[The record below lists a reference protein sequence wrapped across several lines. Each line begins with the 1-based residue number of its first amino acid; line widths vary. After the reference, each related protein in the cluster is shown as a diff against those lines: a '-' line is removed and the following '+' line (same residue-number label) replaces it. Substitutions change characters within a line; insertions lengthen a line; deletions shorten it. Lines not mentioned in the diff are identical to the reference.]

1 MKESIKNKKEYV
13 KQSMNLSDRIQYL
26 RKARGISQEGLADQL
41 GVSRQAVSK
50 WESEQSMP
58 DLDKII
64 SMSDYFEVTT
74 DYLLKGVEPVVQKEE
89 EQSIKHRRIASN
101 ICYQLSLGFIGLGI
115 ILSII
120 LADFLKISI
129 LLTPVLIVQ
138 GVGLLVWGTGRNL
151 SEVRPSFQVKLALI
165 LFLLF
170 VPLGFLSNV
179 LFPLGKIFPYPT
191 SLAASLTFVTFYLI
205 LGVCISLFLKKQDW
219 KQ

>member
-1 MKESIKNKKEYV
+1 
-13 KQSMNLSDRIQYL
+13 MNLSDRIQYL

-74 DYLLKGVEPVVQKEE
+74 DYLLKGMEPVVQKEE

-120 LADFLKISI
+120 LADFLKISV

>member
-1 MKESIKNKKEYV
+1 
-13 KQSMNLSDRIQYL
+13 MNLSDRIQYL
-26 RKARGISQEGLADQL
+26 RKVRGISQEGLADQL

-74 DYLLKGVEPVVQKEE
+74 DYLLKGIEPVVQKEE
-89 EQSIKHRRIASN
+89 EQSIKHRRIDSN

-151 SEVRPSFQVKLALI
+151 SEIRPSFQVKLALI

>member
-1 MKESIKNKKEYV
+1 MD
-13 KQSMNLSDRIQYL
+13 LSDRIQYL

-74 DYLLKGVEPVVQKEE
+74 DYLLKGIEPVVQKEE

-219 KQ
+219 NQ

>member
-1 MKESIKNKKEYV
+1 
-13 KQSMNLSDRIQYL
+13 MNLSDRIQYL

-74 DYLLKGVEPVVQKEE
+74 DYLLKGIEPVVQKEE

-151 SEVRPSFQVKLALI
+151 SEVRPSFQVKLVLI

>member
-1 MKESIKNKKEYV
+1 
-13 KQSMNLSDRIQYL
+13 MNLSDRIQYL

-165 LFLLF
+165 LFLIF

-179 LFPLGKIFPYPT
+179 LFPMGKIFPYPT

>member
-1 MKESIKNKKEYV
+1 
-13 KQSMNLSDRIQYL
+13 MNLSDRIQYL
-26 RKARGISQEGLADQL
+26 RKVRGISQEGLADQL

-50 WESEQSMP
+50 WENEQSMP

-64 SMSDYFEVTT
+64 SMSDYFEITT
-74 DYLLKGVEPVVQKEE
+74 DYLLKGIEPVVQKEE

-165 LFLLF
+165 LFLIF

-179 LFPLGKIFPYPT
+179 LFPMGKIFPYPT

-205 LGVCISLFLKKQDW
+205 LGVCISLFLKKQYW

>member
-1 MKESIKNKKEYV
+1 
-13 KQSMNLSDRIQYL
+13 MNLSDRIQYL
-26 RKARGISQEGLADQL
+26 RKVRGISQEGLADQI

-74 DYLLKGVEPVVQKEE
+74 DYLLKGIEPVVQKEE

-101 ICYQLSLGFIGLGI
+101 ICYQLSLGFVGLGI

>member
-1 MKESIKNKKEYV
+1 
-13 KQSMNLSDRIQYL
+13 MNLSDRIQYL
-26 RKARGISQEGLADQL
+26 RKTRGISQEGLADQL

-74 DYLLKGVEPVVQKEE
+74 DYLLKGIEPVVQKEE
-89 EQSIKHRRIASN
+89 EQSIKYRRIASN
-101 ICYQLSLGFIGLGI
+101 ICYQLSLGFVGLGI

>member
-1 MKESIKNKKEYV
+1 
-13 KQSMNLSDRIQYL
+13 MNLSDRIQYL
-26 RKARGISQEGLADQL
+26 RKARGISQEGLAEQL

-74 DYLLKGVEPVVQKEE
+74 DYLLKGIEPVVQKEE
-89 EQSIKHRRIASN
+89 EQSIRHRRIASN
-101 ICYQLSLGFIGLGI
+101 ICYQLSLGFVGLGI

-120 LADFLKISI
+120 LADFLKISV

>member
-1 MKESIKNKKEYV
+1 
-13 KQSMNLSDRIQYL
+13 MNLSDRIQYL
-26 RKARGISQEGLADQL
+26 RKVRGISQEGLAEKL

-74 DYLLKGVEPVVQKEE
+74 DYLLKGIEPVVQKEE

-101 ICYQLSLGFIGLGI
+101 ICYQLSLGFVGLGI

-165 LFLLF
+165 LFLIF
-170 VPLGFLSNV
+170 VPLGFLSNI

-205 LGVCISLFLKKQDW
+205 LGVCISLFLKESR
-219 KQ
+219 

>member
-1 MKESIKNKKEYV
+1 
-13 KQSMNLSDRIQYL
+13 MNLSDRIQYL
-26 RKARGISQEGLADQL
+26 RKARGISQEGLADQI

-74 DYLLKGVEPVVQKEE
+74 DYLLKGIEPVVQKEE

-101 ICYQLSLGFIGLGI
+101 ICYQLSLGFVGLGI

>member
-1 MKESIKNKKEYV
+1 MK
-13 KQSMNLSDRIQYL
+13 LSDRIQYL

-64 SMSDYFEVTT
+64 SMSDYFAVTT
-74 DYLLKGVEPVVQKEE
+74 DYLLKGIEPVVQKEE

-120 LADFLKISI
+120 LADFLKISV

>member
-1 MKESIKNKKEYV
+1 
-13 KQSMNLSDRIQYL
+13 MNLSDRIQYL
-26 RKARGISQEGLADQL
+26 RKVRGISQEGLAEKL

-74 DYLLKGVEPVVQKEE
+74 DYLLKGIEPVVQKEE

-101 ICYQLSLGFIGLGI
+101 ICYQLSLGFVGLGI

-129 LLTPVLIVQ
+129 LLMPVLIVQ

>member
-1 MKESIKNKKEYV
+1 
-13 KQSMNLSDRIQYL
+13 MNLSDRIQYL
-26 RKARGISQEGLADQL
+26 RKVRGISQEGLADQL

-120 LADFLKISI
+120 LADFLKISV

>member
-1 MKESIKNKKEYV
+1 
-13 KQSMNLSDRIQYL
+13 MNLSDRIQYL
-26 RKARGISQEGLADQL
+26 RKVRGISQEGLADQL

-74 DYLLKGVEPVVQKEE
+74 DYLLKGIEPVVQKEE

-165 LFLLF
+165 LFLIF

>member
-1 MKESIKNKKEYV
+1 
-13 KQSMNLSDRIQYL
+13 MNLSDRIQYL
-26 RKARGISQEGLADQL
+26 RKVRGISQEGLAEKL

-74 DYLLKGVEPVVQKEE
+74 DYLLKGIEPVVQKEE

-101 ICYQLSLGFIGLGI
+101 ICYQLSLGFVGLGI

-120 LADFLKISI
+120 LADFLKISV

-165 LFLLF
+165 LFLFF

>member
-1 MKESIKNKKEYV
+1 
-13 KQSMNLSDRIQYL
+13 MNLSDRIQYL

-170 VPLGFLSNV
+170 VPLGFLSNI

>member
-1 MKESIKNKKEYV
+1 
-13 KQSMNLSDRIQYL
+13 MNLSDRIQYL
-26 RKARGISQEGLADQL
+26 RKVRGISQEGLAEQL

-74 DYLLKGVEPVVQKEE
+74 DYLLKGIEPVVQKEE

-120 LADFLKISI
+120 LADFLKISV

-151 SEVRPSFQVKLALI
+151 SEIRPSFQVKLALI

>member
-1 MKESIKNKKEYV
+1 
-13 KQSMNLSDRIQYL
+13 MNLSDRIQYL

-50 WESEQSMP
+50 WEGEQSMP

-74 DYLLKGVEPVVQKEE
+74 DYLLKGIEPVVQKEE
-89 EQSIKHRRIASN
+89 EQSIEHRRIASN
-101 ICYQLSLGFIGLGI
+101 ICYQLSLGLVGLGI

-120 LADFLKISI
+120 LADFLKISV

-191 SLAASLTFVTFYLI
+191 SLVASLTFVTFYLI

>member
-1 MKESIKNKKEYV
+1 
-13 KQSMNLSDRIQYL
+13 MNLSDRIQYL
-26 RKARGISQEGLADQL
+26 RKVRGISQEGLAEKL

-74 DYLLKGVEPVVQKEE
+74 DYLLKGIEPVVQKEE

-101 ICYQLSLGFIGLGI
+101 ICYQLSLGFVGLGI

-120 LADFLKISI
+120 LADFLKISV

-165 LFLLF
+165 LFLIF

-179 LFPLGKIFPYPT
+179 LFPMGKIFPYPT

>member
-1 MKESIKNKKEYV
+1 
-13 KQSMNLSDRIQYL
+13 MNLSDRIQYL

-74 DYLLKGVEPVVQKEE
+74 DYLLKGIEPVVQKEE

-165 LFLLF
+165 LFLIF
-170 VPLGFLSNV
+170 VPLGFLSNI

>member
-1 MKESIKNKKEYV
+1 
-13 KQSMNLSDRIQYL
+13 MNLSDRIQYL
-26 RKARGISQEGLADQL
+26 RKVRGISQEGLAEKL

-74 DYLLKGVEPVVQKEE
+74 DYLLKGIEPVVQKEE

-120 LADFLKISI
+120 LADFLKISV

-179 LFPLGKIFPYPT
+179 LFPMGKIFPYPT

>member
-1 MKESIKNKKEYV
+1 
-13 KQSMNLSDRIQYL
+13 MNLSDRIQYL

-74 DYLLKGVEPVVQKEE
+74 DYLLKGMEPVVQKEE

-170 VPLGFLSNV
+170 VPLGFLSNI

>member
-1 MKESIKNKKEYV
+1 
-13 KQSMNLSDRIQYL
+13 MNLSDRIQYL

-74 DYLLKGVEPVVQKEE
+74 DYLLKGIEPVVQKEE

-120 LADFLKISI
+120 LADFLKISV

-151 SEVRPSFQVKLALI
+151 SDVRPSFQVKLALI

>member
-1 MKESIKNKKEYV
+1 
-13 KQSMNLSDRIQYL
+13 MNLSDRIQYL

-74 DYLLKGVEPVVQKEE
+74 DYLPKGIEPVVQKEE
-89 EQSIKHRRIASN
+89 EQSIEHRRIASN
-101 ICYQLSLGFIGLGI
+101 SGYQLSLGLVGLGI

-120 LADFLKISI
+120 LADFLKISV

-165 LFLLF
+165 LFLFF

>member
-1 MKESIKNKKEYV
+1 
-13 KQSMNLSDRIQYL
+13 MNLSDRIQYL
-26 RKARGISQEGLADQL
+26 RKVRGISQEGLADQL

-74 DYLLKGVEPVVQKEE
+74 DYLLKGIEPVVQKEE

-101 ICYQLSLGFIGLGI
+101 ICYQLSLGFVGLGI

-170 VPLGFLSNV
+170 VPLGFLSNI

>member
-1 MKESIKNKKEYV
+1 
-13 KQSMNLSDRIQYL
+13 MNLSDRIQYL
-26 RKARGISQEGLADQL
+26 RKVRGISQEGLAEKL

-74 DYLLKGVEPVVQKEE
+74 DYLLKGIEPVVQKEE
-89 EQSIKHRRIASN
+89 EQSIKYRRIASN
-101 ICYQLSLGFIGLGI
+101 ICYQLSLGFVGLGI

>member
-1 MKESIKNKKEYV
+1 
-13 KQSMNLSDRIQYL
+13 MNLSDRIQYL

-64 SMSDYFEVTT
+64 SMSDYFAVTT
-74 DYLLKGVEPVVQKEE
+74 DYLLKGIEPVVQKEE

-120 LADFLKISI
+120 LADFLKISV

-170 VPLGFLSNV
+170 VPLGFLSNI

>member
-1 MKESIKNKKEYV
+1 
-13 KQSMNLSDRIQYL
+13 MNLSDRIQYL

-74 DYLLKGVEPVVQKEE
+74 DYLLKGMEPVVQKEE

-165 LFLLF
+165 LFLIF

>member
-1 MKESIKNKKEYV
+1 
-13 KQSMNLSDRIQYL
+13 MNLSDRIQYL

-74 DYLLKGVEPVVQKEE
+74 DYLLKGIEPVVQKEE
-89 EQSIKHRRIASN
+89 EQSIEHRRIASN

-120 LADFLKISI
+120 LADFLKISV

>member
-1 MKESIKNKKEYV
+1 
-13 KQSMNLSDRIQYL
+13 MNLSDRIQYL
-26 RKARGISQEGLADQL
+26 RKARGISQEGLAEKL

-74 DYLLKGVEPVVQKEE
+74 DYLLKGIEPVVQKEE

>member
-1 MKESIKNKKEYV
+1 
-13 KQSMNLSDRIQYL
+13 MNLSDRIQYL

-64 SMSDYFEVTT
+64 SMSDYFAVTT
-74 DYLLKGVEPVVQKEE
+74 DYLLKGIEPVVQKEE

-101 ICYQLSLGFIGLGI
+101 ICYQLSLGFVGLGI

-120 LADFLKISI
+120 LADFLKISV

-170 VPLGFLSNV
+170 VPLGFLSNI
-179 LFPLGKIFPYPT
+179 LFPLGKIFPYLT

>member
-1 MKESIKNKKEYV
+1 
-13 KQSMNLSDRIQYL
+13 MNLSDRIQYL
-26 RKARGISQEGLADQL
+26 RKVRGISQEGLAEKL

-74 DYLLKGVEPVVQKEE
+74 DYLLKGIEPVVQKEE

-101 ICYQLSLGFIGLGI
+101 ICYQLSLGFVGLGI
-115 ILSII
+115 IFSII
-120 LADFLKISI
+120 LADFFKISI

-151 SEVRPSFQVKLALI
+151 SEVRPSFQVKLALN

>member
-1 MKESIKNKKEYV
+1 
-13 KQSMNLSDRIQYL
+13 MNLSDRIQYL
-26 RKARGISQEGLADQL
+26 RKARGISQEGLADQI

-74 DYLLKGVEPVVQKEE
+74 DYLLKGIEPVVQKEE

-120 LADFLKISI
+120 LADFIKVSV

-138 GVGLLVWGTGRNL
+138 GVGLLVWGMGRNL

>member
-1 MKESIKNKKEYV
+1 
-13 KQSMNLSDRIQYL
+13 MNLSDRIQYL
-26 RKARGISQEGLADQL
+26 RKVRGISQEGLAEKL

-170 VPLGFLSNV
+170 VPLGFLSNI

>member
-1 MKESIKNKKEYV
+1 
-13 KQSMNLSDRIQYL
+13 MNLSDRIQYL
-26 RKARGISQEGLADQL
+26 RKARGISQEGLADQI

-74 DYLLKGVEPVVQKEE
+74 DYLLKGIEPVVQKEE

>member
-1 MKESIKNKKEYV
+1 MD
-13 KQSMNLSDRIQYL
+13 LSDRIQYL
-26 RKARGISQEGLADQL
+26 RKARGISQEGLADQI

-74 DYLLKGVEPVVQKEE
+74 DYLLKGIEPVVQKEE

-101 ICYQLSLGFIGLGI
+101 ICYQLSLGFVGLGI

-120 LADFLKISI
+120 LADFLKISV

-138 GVGLLVWGTGRNL
+138 GVGLLVWGMGHNL

>member
-1 MKESIKNKKEYV
+1 
-13 KQSMNLSDRIQYL
+13 MNLSDRIQYL
-26 RKARGISQEGLADQL
+26 RKARGISQEGLAEKL

-74 DYLLKGVEPVVQKEE
+74 DYLLKGIEPVVQKEE

-120 LADFLKISI
+120 LADFLKISV

-170 VPLGFLSNV
+170 VPLGFLSNI

>member
-1 MKESIKNKKEYV
+1 
-13 KQSMNLSDRIQYL
+13 MNLSDRIQYL
-26 RKARGISQEGLADQL
+26 RKVRGISQEGLADQL

-74 DYLLKGVEPVVQKEE
+74 DYLLKGIEPVVQKEE

-101 ICYQLSLGFIGLGI
+101 ICYQLSLGFVGLGI

-120 LADFLKISI
+120 LADFLKISV

-151 SEVRPSFQVKLALI
+151 SEVRPSFQVKLVLI
-165 LFLLF
+165 LFLFF
-170 VPLGFLSNV
+170 VPLGFLSNI

>member
-1 MKESIKNKKEYV
+1 
-13 KQSMNLSDRIQYL
+13 MNLSDRIQYL
-26 RKARGISQEGLADQL
+26 RKVRGISQEGLAEKL

-101 ICYQLSLGFIGLGI
+101 ICYQLSLGFVGLGI